1 MRVNQL
7 LGMGACFAM
16 LALTGCMDKDVY
28 DPGKDPT
35 VLKPESEYFDFTTTT
50 NVAFEVNYGEIG
62 SNALIEIFTEYP
74 ISYNETGSF
83 VIQGEPVY
91 KIFADTKGRFVGDV
105 ELPTAAKVVYVF
117 SPTWGVPMCVEASVE
132 NGKVTVNETDAA
144 SRAVAATRENSNLK
158 FVTVNNAQ
166 KVYSLVEISDSYGKP
181 GDINGLIEYNKVISS
196 KFINN
201 VQKALW
207 KGKSSKPDKLNNSN
221 YVRDTEHVN
230 TTIAKAYQ
238 NEQGQIVTVA
248 DAELFFTFLTESCW
262 YQNVVGY
269 YYYKTGECPA
279 APDQVKKIVIFPNAS
294 IKGNVPYLNWYDKVP
309 GGATNYGSRNA
320 PLETNR
326 KVQLLFQD
334 DQGNLG
340 YSDPSV
346 DASIDESK
354 LISKDYRIE
363 VTFWRRFQQKNNNT
377 GVLGNIVTVYPAAG
391 GNSQENWGY
400 IRKFIDPQG
409 INNRTNENDMPRLR
423 LSDMYLIRA
432 EALNEL
438 GKYTEACQAIDMV
451 RERARKANGTERAYP
466 KYIGSDRP
474 DNIGRTLTK
483 QEFRWLVFMER
494 GLEFAG
500 EQKRWFD
507 LIRMK
512 YDENTQMYDYIKDT
526 FIPSRPAA
534 DVQKQGVM
542 AARKKYFPIPFAEV
556 SRNDGVQQ
564 NPGF

>member
-1 MRVNQL
+1 
-7 LGMGACFAM
+7 M
-16 LALTGCMDKDVY
+16 L
-28 DPGKDPT
+28 
-35 VLKPESEYFDFTTTT
+35 
-50 NVAFEVNYGEIG
+50 NY
-62 SNALIEIFTEYP
+62 
-74 ISYNETGSF
+74 
-83 VIQGEPVY
+83 
-91 KIFADTKGRFVGDV
+91 
-105 ELPTAAKVVYVF
+105 
-117 SPTWGVPMCVEASVE
+117 SV
-132 NGKVTVNETDAA
+132 
-144 SRAVAATRENSNLK
+144 
-158 FVTVNNAQ
+158 
-166 KVYSLVEISDSYGKP
+166 
-181 GDINGLIEYNKVISS
+181 
-196 KFINN
+196 
-201 VQKALW
+201 
-207 KGKSSKPDKLNNSN
+207 
-221 YVRDTEHVN
+221 
-230 TTIAKAYQ
+230 
-238 NEQGQIVTVA
+238 
-248 DAELFFTFLTESCW
+248 AEL
-262 YQNVVGY
+262 
-269 YYYKTGECPA
+269 
-279 APDQVKKIVIFPNAS
+279 
-294 IKGNVPYLNWYDKVP
+294 
-309 GGATNYGSRNA
+309 R
-320 PLETNR
+320 
-326 KVQLLFQD
+326 
-334 DQGNLG
+334 
-340 YSDPSV
+340 
-346 DASIDESK
+346 
-354 LISKDYRIE
+354 ISKDYRIE

-564 NPGF
+564 NPGY

>member
-1 MRVNQL
+1 M
-7 LGMGACFAM
+7 
-16 LALTGCMDKDVY
+16 
-28 DPGKDPT
+28 
-35 VLKPESEYFDFTTTT
+35 
-50 NVAFEVNYGEIG
+50 
-62 SNALIEIFTEYP
+62 
-74 ISYNETGSF
+74 
-83 VIQGEPVY
+83 
-91 KIFADTKGRFVGDV
+91 
-105 ELPTAAKVVYVF
+105 
-117 SPTWGVPMCVEASVE
+117 
-132 NGKVTVNETDAA
+132 
-144 SRAVAATRENSNLK
+144 
-158 FVTVNNAQ
+158 
-166 KVYSLVEISDSYGKP
+166 
-181 GDINGLIEYNKVISS
+181 
-196 KFINN
+196 
-201 VQKALW
+201 
-207 KGKSSKPDKLNNSN
+207 
-221 YVRDTEHVN
+221 
-230 TTIAKAYQ
+230 
-238 NEQGQIVTVA
+238 
-248 DAELFFTFLTESCW
+248 
-262 YQNVVGY
+262 
-269 YYYKTGECPA
+269 
-279 APDQVKKIVIFPNAS
+279 
-294 IKGNVPYLNWYDKVP
+294 
-309 GGATNYGSRNA
+309 
-320 PLETNR
+320 
-326 KVQLLFQD
+326 
-334 DQGNLG
+334 
-340 YSDPSV
+340 
-346 DASIDESK
+346 
-354 LISKDYRIE
+354 
-363 VTFWRRFQQKNNNT
+363 
-377 GVLGNIVTVYPAAG
+377 GNIVTVYPAAG

-483 QEFRWLVFMER
+483 QEFRWLGFMER

-564 NPGF
+564 NPGY

>member
-1 MRVNQL
+1 MKKYILSLLIGTALLSSCLDVDIVDRVEKEDGFFKTEDHALAAINGVYSTLYAFAYHKTNWAIILPTYEDAMFSTGNAVPATVSNNTHSAGSAPVVNFWGELYNGIKNANEVIARVPSISFKSENDKNRIIAEAYFLRALYHYDLMRLYGGVN
-7 LGMGACFAM
+7 G
-16 LALTGCMDKDVY
+16 
-28 DPGKDPT
+28 
-35 VLKPESEYFDFTTTT
+35 
-50 NVAFEVNYGEIG
+50 I
-62 SNALIEIFTEYP
+62 P
-74 ISYNETGSF
+74 I
-83 VIQGEPVY
+83 VIEPVTGIENAY
-91 KIFADTKGRFVGDV
+91 VPQSPASKVYEQIISDFEYAAGLNDDDTPRLPKRLDPAYTSGRVTNG
-105 ELPTAAKVVYVF
+105 AAHAFLAEVYL
-117 SPTWGVPMCVEASVE
+117 TLGRWE
-132 NGKVTVNETDAA
+132 DAA
-144 SRAVAATRENSNLK
+144 RE
-158 FVTVNNAQ
+158 AQ
-166 KVYSLVEISDSYGKP
+166 E
-181 GDINGLIEYNKVISS
+181 VISS
-196 KFINN
+196 EQYTFVNDYQNLWDIEQESLAQTEHIFSVPFFRDKDALADQSLGSNIAHLFNPAGVQVGGKLVPGN
-201 VQKALW
+201 PYGKGAGAHRVQKW
-207 KGKSSKPDKLNNSN
+207 
-221 YVRDTEHVN
+221 
-230 TTIAKAYQ
+230 
-238 NEQGQIVTVA
+238 
-248 DAELFFTFLTESCW
+248 F
-262 YQNVVGY
+262 
-269 YYYKTGECPA
+269 
-279 APDQVKKIVIFPNAS
+279 
-294 IKGNVPYLNWYDKVP
+294 IKY
-309 GGATNYGSRNA
+309 
-320 PLETNR
+320 
-326 KVQLLFQD
+326 FQD

-564 NPGF
+564 NPGY